1 LQVLGILEAA
11 GQTFDHLWIVGM
23 QAGQWPAA
31 AKPNPFIP
39 VHMQRELK
47 MPQASA
53 EREWSFASN
62 LMAQYLHCAAEIIA
76 SYSVQNQGVPE
87 KGSSLLDE
95 FTRVTVTAPDIVNPQ
110 WIALQEASQ
119 PEYFVD
125 DCAPALDKEELAVI
139 RGGSGLLEDQSQC
152 PFRAFAKRRLGIQP
166 LSEHEIALSAAER
179 GTLLHDVLYALW
191 GGIGDSDTL
200 AAMSAV
206 ALESL
211 IATSIVQGLEKVA
224 VSRRNALGVTYFEL
238 ETKRLSTLLAEWVEV
253 EKKRSP
259 FVVLARE
266 QEIEL
271 QLSALSISM
280 RADRI
285 DLMPDGAQFI
295 IDYKSGL
302 CSVGDW
308 LGERP
313 AKPQLPLY
321 ALAMEETVAGLSYAQ
336 IRPDE
341 CKYIGAGQIEV
352 AEGVRADT
360 EKWVKDKMPVKDWED
375 LTEQWQ
381 DNLERLAQ
389 EFLRGDS
396 SVNPLNNSCTFC
408 GLQPLCRI
416 DEHPAAR
423 S

>member
-1 LQVLGILEAA
+1 
-11 GQTFDHLWIVGM
+11 
-23 QAGQWPAA
+23 
-31 AKPNPFIP
+31 
-39 VHMQRELK
+39 
-47 MPQASA
+47 
-53 EREWSFASN
+53 
-62 LMAQYLHCAAEIIA
+62 
-76 SYSVQNQGVPE
+76 
-87 KGSSLLDE
+87 
-95 FTRVTVTAPDIVNPQ
+95 
-110 WIALQEASQ
+110 
-119 PEYFVD
+119 
-125 DCAPALDKEELAVI
+125 
-139 RGGSGLLEDQSQC
+139 
-152 PFRAFAKRRLGIQP
+152 
-166 LSEHEIALSAAER
+166 
-179 GTLLHDVLYALW
+179 
-191 GGIGDSDTL
+191 
-200 AAMSAV
+200 
-206 ALESL
+206 
-211 IATSIVQGLEKVA
+211 
-224 VSRRNALGVTYFEL
+224 
-238 ETKRLSTLLAEWVEV
+238 
-253 EKKRSP
+253 
-259 FVVLARE
+259 
-266 QEIEL
+266 
-271 QLSALSISM
+271 
-280 RADRI
+280 
-285 DLMPDGAQFI
+285 MPDGAQFI